1 MPATKANLEYFRAS
15 NVFGLDLVDYNFHPD
30 HCYYF
35 IYFTPSSGL
44 CLFTQDSKA
53 YLSTDGSSEDSNF
66 VDLRVKH
73 LCLPRSELS
82 SDCSD

>member
-1 MPATKANLEYFRAS
+1 MPATKANLGCFRAS
-15 NVFGLDLVDYNFHPD
+15 TVFGLDLVNYYLHPD

-53 YLSTDGSSEDSNF
+53 YLSTDGSSEDSNLI
-66 VDLRVKH
+66 DLCV
-73 LCLPRSELS
+73 
-82 SDCSD
+82 